1 MDSPRVTPTDLMPTS
16 IPARTERQAMDW
28 SLVLASQG
36 IEVFLDRDPETA
48 RWQLRLADAD
58 AGRARDVLR
67 EYLREN
73 RGFEWRH
80 EVPGSDYWFDGRVV
94 FWALAVAFVFAWT
107 GGPVESAAFDTER
120 FRAGEWWRAFTAEW
134 LHRDVAHLVSNLVM
148 GLVFLGLATA
158 RFGLGVTLSGC
169 LLAGAAAN
177 VFAMTIRSDPYRG
190 LGASGLVL
198 AALGMVAAQA
208 IPLWRRGRRGN
219 RRVVSTLGTGAL
231 LFILL
236 GTDPDSDRL
245 AHLGGFLGGV
255 LVGGVAVCLPD
266 RFEPGLRRLAWAV
279 FAVLVATTTVLA
291 LRG

>member
-1 MDSPRVTPTDLMPTS
+1 
-16 IPARTERQAMDW
+16 MDW

-36 IEVFLDRDPETA
+36 IEVLLDRDPSTA
-48 RWQLRLADAD
+48 RWQLRLAAAD

-148 GLVFLGLATA
+148 GMVFLGLATA
-158 RFGLGVTLSGC
+158 RFGLGVALSGC
-169 LLAGAAAN
+169 FLAGAAAN
-177 VFAMTIRSDPYRG
+177 VFAMMIRSDPYRG
-190 LGASGLVL
+190 LGASGFVL
-198 AALGMVAAQA
+198 AALGMLAAQA

-255 LVGGVAVCLPD
+255 VVGGLAVSIPSRLEPWVRRVAWGVFGTL
-266 RFEPGLRRLAWAV
+266 LA
-279 FAVLVATTTVLA
+279 ATTLLA
-291 LRG
+291 LRR